1 MLKTYERAK
10 MKIDRLAYEAD
21 SVLTSSIC
29 EAYGGGGMDP
39 GAGDCVVAVS
49 GYGGEEC
56 SKFGECFGDGD
67 FT

>member
-39 GAGDCVVAVS
+39 GDCVVAVS
-49 GYGGEEC
+49 GYGGGGEEC
-56 SKFGECFGDGD
+56 SKFGDCFGDED